1 MSQLPPIHRN
11 QSIHQY
17 INQLTVENNET
28 GILDAQYSQLNNS
41 KARQRRR
48 QRLLSQL
55 PSTNIDDNQY
65 TSAHVN
71 ESFEPDNR
79 IPVCSI
85 ILLCQFNLYM

>member
-11 QSIHQY
+11 P
-17 INQLTVENNET
+17 LTFENNET
-28 GILDAQYSQLNNS
+28 GNSDTQYSQPNNS

-55 PSTNIDDNQY
+55 PSTNLDDNQY
-65 TSAHVN
+65 TNAHVN

-79 IPVCSI
+79 IPVS
-85 ILLCQFNLYM
+85 

>member
-11 QSIHQY
+11 P
-17 INQLTVENNET
+17 LTFENNET
-28 GILDAQYSQLNNS
+28 GNSDTQYSQPNS

-55 PSTNIDDNQY
+55 PSTNLDDNQY
-65 TSAHVN
+65 TNAHVN

-79 IPVCSI
+79 IPVS
-85 ILLCQFNLYM
+85 